1 MALGF
6 PTRFL
11 SYNER
16 GISIGGHPFLLNILI
31 FLNSLFLI
39 LIYS

>member
-16 GISIGGHPFLLNILI
+16 GIPIGGHPFLLNMFI
-31 FLNSLFLI
+31 FSLTLF
-39 LIYS
+39 S

>member
-6 PTRFL
+6 PTQFL

-16 GISIGGHPFLLNILI
+16 GISIGRHPFLFNMFI
-31 FLNSLFLI
+31 FSLTLF
-39 LIYS
+39 S